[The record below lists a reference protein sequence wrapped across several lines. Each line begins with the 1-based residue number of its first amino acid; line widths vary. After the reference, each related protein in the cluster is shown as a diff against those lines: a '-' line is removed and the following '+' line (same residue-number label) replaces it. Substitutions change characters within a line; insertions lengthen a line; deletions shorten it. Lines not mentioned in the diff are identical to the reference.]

1 MLCYILNKIDKMDN
15 LEIVNRANLM
25 DIKGLGILK
34 VEEYI
39 CIQNI
44 EIEYCIWI
52 I

>member
-34 VEEYI
+34 VEGYI
-39 CIQNI
+39 CNQNLNI
-44 EIEYCIWI
+44 T
-52 I
+52 